1 MLKVD
6 CRRCGKELDVP
17 GALVFGVPDTDG
29 GVSKHHVCIFC
40 WDHLLAWIYRDAD
53 VVFHGRGL
61 VPPSPCPAISHSA
74 NEVVAEWARQNLR
87 RIQDARREGVLRS
100 AATAES
106 SRVCGKEYQGGA
118 CRLPLGHAGHC
129 QD

>member
-17 GALVFGVPDTDG
+17 GALVFG
-29 GVSKHHVCIFC
+29 
-40 WDHLLAWIYRDAD
+40 DHLLAWIYRDAD

-61 VPPSPCPAISHSA
+61 V
-74 NEVVAEWARQNLR
+74 
-87 RIQDARREGVLRS
+87 REGP
-100 AATAES
+100 
-106 SRVCGKEYQGGA
+106 SRVCGKAYQGGA